1 MAQIKGI
8 LWIAAM
14 VLMAVELVLLIINL
28 VKHRD
33 FKISLILTV
42 LICIMFAVEIVN
54 LCTLSQSQWLQR
66 FANMDDVTF
75 IGLICV
81 AAGGLV
87 YILCYKKGV
96 ADITEDDEIDLY
108 EYKRKHDPAYL
119 AKKKQ
124 KEEAQKVRN
133 KRKI

>member
-1 MAQIKGI
+1 MNIKGM
-8 LWIAAM
+8 LWIVAM

-54 LCTLSQSQWLQR
+54 LCTLTPAQWMHR
-66 FANMDDVTF
+66 FANMDDVTL

-81 AAGGLV
+81 AAGGLI
-87 YILCYKKGV
+87 YIVCYKKGV
-96 ADITEDDEIDLY
+96 ADITEEDEIDLY
-108 EYKRKHDPAYL
+108 EYKRKHDPYYIL
-119 AKKKQ
+119 KQ
-124 KEEAQKVRN
+124 QEKERAQKVRN